1 MRILAKK
8 LQENPKYKPILTDE
22 MIDNLYKS
30 APLHDIGKIG
40 IRDEVLLK
48 TTKLTDE
55 EFAEMQT
62 HAQIGY
68 DALRQASQKLG
79 ENSFLQNAMIL
90 SKYHHEKWN
99 GKGYPDHIAGESIPL
114 AGRIMAISDVY
125 DALISQRVY
134 KRAYTH
140 EEAVKII
147 REESGKHFDPEL
159 VEAFLAV
166 SDQFD
171 EIARIFSDANEPF
184 ASN

>member
-1 MRILAKK
+1 
-8 LQENPKYKPILTDE
+8 
-22 MIDNLYKS
+22 
-30 APLHDIGKIG
+30 
-40 IRDEVLLK
+40 
-48 TTKLTDE
+48 
-55 EFAEMQT
+55 
-62 HAQIGY
+62 
-68 DALRQASQKLG
+68 
-79 ENSFLQNAMIL
+79 
-90 SKYHHEKWN
+90 
-99 GKGYPDHIAGESIPL
+99 
-114 AGRIMAISDVY
+114 VY